1 MKVKEKSK
9 SGSIKVD
16 PVVYVEAAKYC
27 LKNGIKMTFFAT
39 EAMKEK
45 LQKLNNNGK

>member
-9 SGSIKVD
+9 SGSVKVD
-16 PVVYVEAAKYC
+16 PTVYVEAAKHC

-39 EAMKEK
+39 EAIREKLEKEK
-45 LQKLNNNGK
+45 K